1 VLPLLEK
8 FNFQPAATEELIRSS
23 ETELGL
29 RLPNPYVD
37 FLRIGN
43 GGEGF
48 IGESYSILWDVSE
61 LASLNAS
68 YESHKWTWDFLFSDR
83 MAAGKLSGSTR
94 EINNGQL
101 FRFPLLAWPLANRF
115 MNFSKDSIGGIES
128 DRSAHPWTVVV
139 YQNA

>member
-8 FNFQPAATEELIRSS
+8 FNFQPATTEELIRSS

-48 IGESYSILWDVSE
+48 IGESCSILWDESE

-68 YESHKWTWDFLFSDR
+68 YESHKWTLGFLIFGSDGGGE
-83 MAAGKLSGSTR
+83 AFGFDTR
-94 EINNGQL
+94 NQQWPIVQVPFVG
-101 FRFPLLAWPLANRF
+101 LATRRLV
-115 MNFSKDSIGGIES
+115 S
-128 DRSAHPWTVVV
+128 
-139 YQNA
+139 